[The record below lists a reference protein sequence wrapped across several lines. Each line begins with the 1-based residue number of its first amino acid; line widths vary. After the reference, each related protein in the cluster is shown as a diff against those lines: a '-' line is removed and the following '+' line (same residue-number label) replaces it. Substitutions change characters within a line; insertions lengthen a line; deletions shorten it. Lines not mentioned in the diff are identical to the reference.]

1 MQFRDVRAVI
11 PRGRGELAFG
21 DLGHA
26 IGDRYG
32 RQLVPVDELCGRELR
47 ILIEQLL
54 QLLPYAVFDVVAHT
68 IILGSAQRVAA
79 PFLRFPR

>member
-1 MQFRDVRAVI
+1 MQFRDVGTVI
-11 PRGRGELAFG
+11 AGGGGELAFG

-26 IGDRYG
+26 ISDRYG
-32 RQLVPVDELCGRELR
+32 CQLVPINELCGPKLG

-54 QLLPYAVFDVVAHT
+54 QLLPYAVFDVVAHS
-68 IILGSAQRVAA
+68 ISLGSVQMVAA